1 MSLPNMA
8 SRRFNVTV
16 IGYRGWTGSMLSAI
30 ARKDYDD
37 RRRRQMQGIAKAKME
52 GKYRGRPLF
61 DPLQENR
68 TAELAEFTGV
78 QSEGFNRETSWH
90 NYGSGWPWLFLT
102 ARAVS

>member
-37 RRRRQMQGIAKAKME
+37 RRRRQMQGIARQRWRVNIAA
-52 GKYRGRPLF
+52 GLSLI
-61 DPLQENR
+61 D
-68 TAELAEFTGV
+68 
-78 QSEGFNRETSWH
+78 
-90 NYGSGWPWLFLT
+90 
-102 ARAVS
+102 